1 MNVNVTKYVSQTRR
15 NVKYNRFVAIRCAFS
30 SSKYSKT
37 RFPPGLCHGPSWGIH
52 DAPMYLLVGWGGGQP
67 LAIPFPPRRLQLLD
81 LGAFSASLVRSPTH
95 IPGYAHDR
103 VGAHIAPTHRPDLFK
118 ESNKYKLGNCM
129 VADVCIY

>member
-1 MNVNVTKYVSQTRR
+1 MSKCDRS
-15 NVKYNRFVAIRCAFS
+15 VAIRCVFQAPNTPKLVF
-30 SSKYSKT
+30 
-37 RFPPGLCHGPSWGIH
+37 RRGCQGARWGIY
-52 DAPMYLLVGWGGGQP
+52 DAPPDPLVGWGLGQLLP
-67 LAIPFPPRRLQLLD
+67 TPFPPRRLQRLD
-81 LGAFSASLVRSPTH
+81 LGAFGASLVRSRTY